1 LAIQLRRDVKPTL
14 DANGVKLIAVS
25 IGTVDRAKEF
35 VRETEFPIE
44 CLYADPENK
53 CYDAL
58 RRVLLAL
65 DSIRPRWRCARRSL
79 RTLSPGARFYPLT
92 LRFRSP
98 PATPFNS
105 IPDAFQLHPD
115 ATLRLNKSLKNF
127 SQKSTPEML
136 QARWKKDGAKDLRE
150 VFSHWKPWIPPKR
163 EQGFQQGGVFAFE
176 GDECVYQFYD
186 PSTGVHAPFGD
197 WLVTLGVGPLESAP
211 EPVPRPEKNK
221 NDA

>member
-1 LAIQLRRDVKPTL
+1 
-14 DANGVKLIAVS
+14 
-25 IGTVDRAKEF
+25 
-35 VRETEFPIE
+35 
-44 CLYADPENK
+44 
-53 CYDAL
+53 
-58 RRVLLAL
+58 
-65 DSIRPRWRCARRSL
+65 
-79 RTLSPGARFYPLT
+79 
-92 LRFRSP
+92 
-98 PATPFNS
+98 
-105 IPDAFQLHPD
+105 
-115 ATLRLNKSLKNF
+115 
-127 SQKSTPEML
+127 ML

>member
-1 LAIQLRRDVKPTL
+1 MLEE
-14 DANGVKLIAVS
+14 NGVDLVAVS
-25 IGTVDRAKEF
+25 IGTYERSRDFVNETGFPADRLF
-35 VRETEFPIE
+35 
-44 CLYADPENK
+44 ADP
-53 CYDAL
+53 DA
-58 RRVLLAL
+58 A
-65 DSIRPRWRCARRSL
+65 AYE
-79 RTLSPGARFYPLT
+79 A
-92 LRFRSP
+92 
-98 PATPFNS
+98 
-105 IPDAFQLHPD
+105 
-115 ATLRLNKSLKNF
+115 LRLNKSLKNF

-186 PSTGVHAPFGD
+186 PSTGVHAPFDD